1 MGAIMKIS
9 KQGLAIIKRFEGLE
23 LDAYMPT
30 PNDVPTI
37 GYGHTKTA
45 KMGMTITARGA
56 DMLLKQDLAWV
67 ETSVNKHVKVALT
80 QPQYDALC
88 SFVYNLGATNFRRS
102 TLLKRLNEGNF
113 AAAAD
118 EFPRWNKQGKKVLR
132 GLTHRRAAEREL
144 FISEPSVTTLTG
156 PQGPTGGLL
165 ASLIALLMALFKN
178 RS

>member
-1 MGAIMKIS
+1 MKIS
-9 KQGLAIIKRFEGLE
+9 TQGLELIKRFEGLR
-23 LDAYMPT
+23 LQAYMPT
-30 PNDVPTI
+30 PIDVPTI

-45 KMGMTITARGA
+45 KIGMKITEKGA
-56 DMLLKQDLAWV
+56 VALLKQDLAWV
-67 ETSVNKHVKVALT
+67 ETAVNKHVKVTLT

-113 AAAAD
+113 AAAAN
-118 EFPRWNKQGKKVLR
+118 ELLRWDKQGKQVLR
-132 GLTHRRAAEREL
+132 GLTRRREAEREL
-144 FISEPSVTTLTG
+144 FISKPSVTTLTG

-165 ASLIALLMALFKN
+165 ASLMALLGALLKN